1 LASIE
6 VNEFFVEFHWLKDMA
21 DIGNEWANPKK
32 KTLATWGLINKGQT
46 LIIINGRHGLM
57 GVPFGSYPN

>member
-32 KTLATWGLINKGQT
+32 QTLGTWGLINKG
-46 LIIINGRHGLM
+46 NPG
-57 GVPFGSYPN
+57 YYYY